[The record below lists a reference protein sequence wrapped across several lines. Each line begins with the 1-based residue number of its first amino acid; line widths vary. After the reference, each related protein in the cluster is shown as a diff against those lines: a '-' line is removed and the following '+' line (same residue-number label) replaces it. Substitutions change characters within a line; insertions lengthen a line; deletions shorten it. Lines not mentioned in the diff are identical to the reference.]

1 MPEKVPAVVLS
12 GGLSSRLGQP
22 KALVT
27 VNNKSLLSIA
37 VEKLQNAACHPI
49 IVVTN
54 RDLQF
59 DALMQSKGASI
70 VVNNYPENGRTGSLK
85 IGLKSVIAELGK
97 IPKKLIMCPIDR
109 PGWKA
114 SHIGSLI
121 ASSTSTCLSDN
132 GSKGHPVSLVKNDLL
147 TVLNAADN
155 DSLRTLVNFDNV
167 EVTNAL
173 LELNIDTPEDLEK
186 LRQYAD
192 FFDEL

>member
-1 MPEKVPAVVLS
+1 MPERVPAVVLS
-12 GGLSSRLGQP
+12 GGTSRRLGQP

-27 VNNKSLLSIA
+27 VNNKSLLTIA
-37 VEKLQNAACHPI
+37 IEKLQNAACHPI

-59 DALMQSKGASI
+59 DALMQSKDATI

-85 IGLKSVIAELGK
+85 IGLNSVIAELGR
-97 IPKKLIMCPIDR
+97 IPNKLIMCPIDR

-114 SHIGSLI
+114 SHISSLI
-121 ASSTSTCLSDN
+121 DSSTSTCLSQH

-173 LELNIDTPEDLEK
+173 LTLNIDTPEDLEK
-186 LRQYAD
+186 LRQNSD